1 MLRTQD
7 LQCMARREPLTASQF
22 EGVFAA
28 DQIPKHVRS
37 YPAGMIINT
46 DPSHLPGEHWLA
58 LHFPSAK
65 EVEFFDSYGFPPVAY
80 GDHFTKALKDKQVT
94 RNRKSLQSADPNV
107 CGYYC
112 LFFLYHKARGKT
124 IPQIEKVFR
133 NEDRV
138 GNDRLVVQFV
148 RTHFSNKPL
157 FNQLPNEL
165 QQCSIVKKHALR
177 SIFKGLL

>member
-7 LQCMARREPLTASQF
+7 LECMARRKPLTASQF

-37 YPAGMIINT
+37 YPASMIVNT

-58 LHFPSAK
+58 LHFPSPE
-65 EVEFFDSYGFPPVAY
+65 EVKFFDSYGFPPTAY
-80 GDHFTKALKDKQVT
+80 GDCFTKALEHKQVT
-94 RNRKSLQSADPNV
+94 RNQKSLQSADSNV

-112 LFFLYHKARGKT
+112 IFFLYYKARGKS
-124 IPQIEKVFR
+124 IPQIEKVFH
-133 NEDRV
+133 NEDH
-138 GNDRLVVQFV
+138 LVVQFV

-165 QQCSIVKKHALR
+165 QKCSIVKKHALR
-177 SIFKGLL
+177 SLFKGLM